1 LFAGRNAILAK
12 AARKEHVVDD
22 LVIRKGF
29 LALAEQKEVIAHV
42 GRIEPGFYRPK
53 LRTGAQ
59 MNLLMNCL
67 GWHWS
72 AVSYRYTKV
81 RDIDNL
87 PAAPIPDSLQM
98 LTRKALEATNYWRG
112 LDPVPPYDICIVNW
126 YDEASGKL
134 GVHAD
139 NSESDRSLAAGYPVV
154 SLSIGATCV
163 FTFGGLTRKEPQRE
177 FLLHSGDLVLF
188 GRSLRLAYHGVKKI
202 MRGTTPAGLELK
214 EPGRLN
220 LTFRIL

>member
-1 LFAGRNAILAK
+1 LAK
-12 AARKEHVVDD
+12 AARKESIVDD
-22 LVIRKGF
+22 FVIRKDF
-29 LALAEQKEVIAHV
+29 LSLAEQTEVFARVAVID
-42 GRIEPGFYRPK
+42 PGFYRPK

-72 AVSYRYTKV
+72 AVSYRYTKL
-81 RDIDNL
+81 RDIDNR
-87 PAAPIPDSLQM
+87 PPAPIPDFLQL
-98 LTRKALEATNYWRG
+98 LTRRALDETNFWRG
-112 LDPVPPYDICIVNW
+112 PEPVPPYDICIVNW
-126 YDEASGKL
+126 YDEGSGKL

-139 NSESDRSLAAGYPVV
+139 NSESEKSLEAGYPVV

-177 FLLHSGDLVLF
+177 FLLESGDLVLF

-202 MRGTTPAGLELK
+202 MRGTTPAGLGLK

>member
-1 LFAGRNAILAK
+1 LFAGRNRILAK
-12 AARKEHVVDD
+12 AVRKEGFVED

-29 LALAEQKEVIAHV
+29 LSLAEQKDVLAQV
-42 GRIEPGFYRPK
+42 ARIEPGFYRPR

-72 AVSYRYTKV
+72 AVSYRYTRL
-81 RDIDNL
+81 RDVDNQ
-87 PAAPIPDSLQM
+87 PAAPIPNFLQL
-98 LTRKALEATNYWRG
+98 LTRRALDETNYWRG
-112 LDPVPPYDICIVNW
+112 PEPVPPYDICIVNW

-139 NSESDRSLAAGYPVV
+139 NSETEQSLTAGYPVV
-154 SLSIGATCV
+154 SLSIGATCI

-177 FLLHSGDLVLF
+177 IPLYSGDLVLF

-202 MRGTTPAGLELK
+202 VRGTTPAGLELK

-220 LTFRIL
+220 LTFRIM